1 MDMTQ
6 LVCLSQQLA
15 DYQSMDAIANNLAN
29 VSTPGYKRE
38 TPLFQE
44 YVEQFAPAEGET
56 GQQAVSFVQQMGSFR
71 DLSEGHFDLTG
82 APFDV
87 ALNGQGY
94 FVIQTANGPLY
105 TRNGHFTLDGSGRI
119 VNDNG
124 DPVQGTGGD
133 ISVSANDGDIHIA
146 SDGTVSGTN
155 GQIGQLN
162 IVDFPNDR
170 ALVKEGDSLYSTT
183 QAPQSAA
190 DATVQQGAVEVANVR
205 PVIEISNMI
214 EVMRSYQSTM
224 NMTQTL
230 SDLQRQT
237 IDKLATTQS

>member
-6 LVCLSQQLA
+6 LVFLSQQMA
-15 DYQSMDAIANNLAN
+15 DYQSMDAVANNLAN
-29 VSTPGYKRE
+29 VSTPGFKRE
-38 TPLFQE
+38 TPQFQA
-44 YVEQFAPAEGET
+44 YLEQFAPAEGQT
-56 GQQAVSFVQQMGSFR
+56 GQQSVNFATQMGSFR
-71 DLSEGHFDLTG
+71 DLSEGPFEMTS

-94 FVIQTANGPLY
+94 FTIQTANGPMY
-105 TRNGHFTLDGSGRI
+105 TRNGHFTLDASGRI

-146 SDGTVSGTN
+146 SDGTVSGQN

-183 QAPQSAA
+183 QAPQSPSN
-190 DATVQQGAVEVANVR
+190 TSVQQGAIESANVR
-205 PVIEISNMI
+205 PVIEISQMI
-214 EVMRSYQSTM
+214 EVMRSYQATL
-224 NMTQTL
+224 NMAQSQ